1 MKKTLAIF
9 SFIFLLL
16 CFYVG
21 FNFHRVNNDIFSFLN
36 ISQNAVF
43 KALNDN
49 LANEIN
55 ILVKDE
61 ASLKKLENFK
71 IFSEIFYKIENLDE
85 LQNELK
91 LAKLA
96 LFKGEVDDDFANLV
110 IKNIYSPINGGILGL
125 KDDILG
131 LSHFASI
138 LNLGSN
144 IKIDTKTGFLRAD
157 DFIYAKATLKD
168 NYDQNELLKAYKML
182 KNDGAIVSGG
192 AIFSAFG
199 KAQGVK
205 ESAVMGVVGVILCV
219 AFLLTMFCNFKIF
232 FIFLAPIFGFVCGLS
247 GSFLFFE
254 NVHILVIVIS
264 TSLVGLM
271 LDFSCGWLGLERE
284 KTINASSIFKL
295 KRLFLLALLIT
306 TSGYLLFLLSPMN
319 FLHQIAIF
327 SVFGLFGSF
336 LISYF
341 LIPKIFDGTKFKNV
355 NFIENLLLKSENF
368 FVKLKFSPFY
378 AVLLVLVCLI
388 LFGFADFKDDV
399 RNYASSP
406 KELISDAQKLSK
418 ISGVK
423 SDLRLVF
430 TQDVNA
436 DLTALSKVANI
447 SYLYGLIND
456 PSRQELIKQKLK
468 SLHFSDFND
477 EIKSEIDTL
486 VILNESELKNLK
498 ILKNFSFFFENPNYI
513 VINEIKD
520 RAKFDEI
527 LSQNGLKFYD
537 LTQMINENLTA
548 VKINALC
555 LKLLGI
561 ALAFILLY
569 FVFDLKR
576 ALVLT
581 GLIFGVSI
589 VTLTIFLLFLD
600 INIFVVFGVILASA
614 VGVDYLLFAL
624 KEASSKDKIFGISV
638 AGITSIFSFGVLCM
652 SQTHAVFSF
661 GASVCVAIFL
671 NMLCA
676 FILSSKYK

>member
-110 IKNIYSPINGGILGL
+110 IKNIYSPINGGLLGL

-131 LSHFASI
+131 LLNFASI

-168 NYDQNELLKAYKML
+168 SYDQNELLKAYKIL
-182 KNDGAIVSGG
+182 KNDGAIVNGG

-306 TSGYLLFLLSPMN
+306 AGGYLLFLLSPMN
-319 FLHQIAIF
+319 FLHQIAVF

-430 TQDVNA
+430 TPDVNA

-447 SYLYGLIND
+447 SYLYGFINE
-456 PSRQELIKQKLK
+456 PNRQELIKQKLK

-477 EIKSEIDTL
+477 EIKSEIDAL

-513 VINEIKD
+513 VVNEIKD

-537 LTQMINENLTA
+537 LTQMINENLTT

-561 ALAFILLY
+561 ALAFVLLY

>member
-1 MKKTLAIF
+1 M
-9 SFIFLLL
+9 
-16 CFYVG
+16 G

-110 IKNIYSPINGGILGL
+110 IKNIYSPINGGLLGL

-131 LSHFASI
+131 LLNFASI

-168 NYDQNELLKAYKML
+168 SYDQNELLKAYKIL
-182 KNDGAIVSGG
+182 KNDGAIVNGG

-306 TSGYLLFLLSPMN
+306 AGGYLLFLLSPMN
-319 FLHQIAIF
+319 FLHQIAVF

-430 TQDVNA
+430 TPDVNA

-447 SYLYGLIND
+447 SYLYGFINE
-456 PSRQELIKQKLK
+456 PNRQELIKQKLK

-477 EIKSEIDTL
+477 EIKSEIDAL

-513 VINEIKD
+513 VVNEIKD

-537 LTQMINENLTA
+537 LTQMINENLTT

-561 ALAFILLY
+561 ALAFVLLY